1 MNNKIRLKRKFLF
14 FKRHNKKRRSF
25 TNIVIITLI
34 GIIFSIFLVFKL
46 IDKKVSPVLLN
57 YAELEARKVA
67 SVVINSAINKEVS
80 KNINLESLFIISK
93 DSNGEINTID
103 FNPIEVN
110 HILAKATEIIQNN
123 LKNLERGNIDDIDLP
138 NSNYLSSEDRLR
150 KGIIFDIPSGLIFDN
165 VFFNN
170 LGPKIP
176 VKLSLVGDIISEITT
191 NVSNYGINNALI
203 EVRINLTLTERVI
216 LPITSSKIEIKISV
230 PLALKIIQ
238 GTVPNYYLN
247 GLSHNS
253 NVVAIPIE

>member
-1 MNNKIRLKRKFLF
+1 MNHRIHLKRKVMF
-14 FKRHNKKRRSF
+14 FKKTKKKRS
-25 TNIVIITLI
+25 NIVVITLS
-34 GIIFSIFLVFKL
+34 GIIISIILIFKL

-67 SVVINSAINKEVS
+67 SIVINSAINKEIS
-80 KNINLESLFIISK
+80 KNIDLEKLFIISK

-110 HILAKATEIIQNN
+110 QLLATTTETIQNN
-123 LKNLERGNIDDIDLP
+123 LKKLETGNIDDLDLP
-138 NSNYLSSEDRLR
+138 NTNYLSSEEELKR
-150 KGIIFDIPSGLIFDN
+150 GIVFEIPSGLIFDN
-165 VFFNN
+165 AFFNN

-176 VKLSLVGDIISEITT
+176 VRLNLVGDIISEITT

-203 EVRINLTLTERVI
+203 EVRINLKLTEQVI
-216 LPITSSKIEIKISV
+216 LPIASNRIEIEVSV
-230 PLALKIIQ
+230 PLALKLIQ

-253 NVVAIPIE
+253 SVVAIPIE

>member
-1 MNNKIRLKRKFLF
+1 MFRF
-14 FKRHNKKRRSF
+14 
-25 TNIVIITLI
+25 
-34 GIIFSIFLVFKL
+34 
-46 IDKKVSPVLLN
+46 IDKKASPILLN

-67 SVVINSAINKEVS
+67 SVIINSAINKEVS
-80 KNINLESLFIISK
+80 KNINLEELFIISK

-103 FNPIEVN
+103 FNPVEVN
-110 HILAKATEIIQNN
+110 NILAKTTEIIQNN
-123 LKNLERGNIDDIDLP
+123 LKRLETGNIDGIDLP
-138 NSNYLSSEDRLR
+138 NSNYLSSKDRLR

-203 EVRINLTLTERVI
+203 EVRINLTLTERVL
-216 LPITSSKIEIKISV
+216 LPVASNKIEIKVSV

-238 GTVPNYYLN
+238 GSVPNYYLN
-247 GLSHNS
+247 GDVSGSKVLS
-253 NVVAIPIE
+253 VPVE

>member
-1 MNNKIRLKRKFLF
+1 MNNRIRLKKKLILF
-14 FKRHNKKRRSF
+14 KNNNKAKNRTKDF
-25 TNIVIITLI
+25 IILTII
-34 GIIFSIFLVFKL
+34 GLMLAIIFVFKF

-80 KNINLESLFIISK
+80 KSINLDDLFIISK

-110 HILAKATEIIQNN
+110 QILANTTEIIQNN
-123 LKNLERGNIDDIDLP
+123 LKNLEDGNIEDLDLP
-138 NSNYLSSEDRLR
+138 NSNYLSSEEDLKR
-150 KGIIFDIPSGLIFDN
+150 GIIFEIPSGLMFDN
-165 VFFNN
+165 SFFNN

-176 VKLSLVGDIISEITT
+176 VRLNLVGDIISEITT

-203 EVRINLTLTERVI
+203 EVRINLKLTEQVI
-216 LPITSSKIEIKISV
+216 LPITSNRIEIEVSV

-247 GLSHNS
+247 GLSGNS
-253 NVVAIPIE
+253 SVVAIPIE

>member
-1 MNNKIRLKRKFLF
+1 MNHRIHLKRKVMF
-14 FKRHNKKRRSF
+14 FKKKQKSKRKLS
-25 TNIVIITLI
+25 NIIILTLI
-34 GIIFSIFLVFKL
+34 GIILSIVLVFKF

-67 SVVINSAINKEVS
+67 SIVINSTINKEIS
-80 KNINLESLFIISK
+80 KSIDLDNLFIISN

-110 HILAKATEIIQNN
+110 QLLVKATETIQNT
-123 LKNLERGNIDDIDLP
+123 LKKLETGEIDDLDLP
-138 NSNYLSSEDRLR
+138 NSNYLSSEEGLR
-150 KGIIFDIPSGLIFDN
+150 RGIVFEIPSGLIFDN
-165 VFFNN
+165 AFFNN
-170 LGPKIP
+170 LGPKVP
-176 VKLSLVGDIISEITT
+176 VRLNLVGDIISEITT

-203 EVRINLTLTERVI
+203 EVKINLKLTEQVI
-216 LPITSSKIEIKISV
+216 LPIASNRVEIEVSV

-253 NVVAIPIE
+253 SVMAIPIE

>member
-1 MNNKIRLKRKFLF
+1 MNNHIRLRRKFILF
-14 FKRHNKKRRSF
+14 RRSSKKRNRIS
-25 TNIVIITLI
+25 NI
-34 GIIFSIFLVFKL
+34 IIFTIIGLMLAIILVFRF

-80 KNINLESLFIISK
+80 KSINLDELFIISK

-110 HILAKATEIIQNN
+110 QILANTTEIIQNN
-123 LKNLERGNIDDIDLP
+123 LKNLEDGNIEGLDLP
-138 NSNYLSSEDRLR
+138 NSNYLSSEEDLKR
-150 KGIIFDIPSGLIFDN
+150 GIIFEIPSGLIFDN
-165 VFFNN
+165 AFFNN

-176 VKLSLVGDIISEITT
+176 VRLNLVGDIISEITT

-203 EVRINLTLTERVI
+203 EIKINLKLTEQVI
-216 LPITSSKIEIKISV
+216 LPITASRIEIDVSV

-247 GLSHNS
+247 GLSGS
-253 NVVAIPIE
+253 SSVVAIPIE